1 MIILDVNLIF
11 GIVLKGSVIIIGAG
25 PGLGSSLARKFAKEG
40 HHVFAVRRERHTQE
54 LNSLCDE
61 IKDSGGL
68 ATAMPADARDEEQ
81 VKNLF
86 SEISKSGSIDC
97 LVFNIG
103 ANVFFPIEETTSRV
117 FRKVWE
123 MATFAGFLAGREAAK
138 HMKDKGTIIFTG
150 ATASKRGGSGFAA
163 FSSAKFGLRALAQS
177 LARELGPKG
186 IHVAHTII
194 DGAIDHPWI
203 KENFPDTYK
212 LKEVDGIL
220 NPDHIAEAYYNLHL
234 QEKTA
239 WTHELD
245 LRPYMEKF

>member
-1 MIILDVNLIF
+1 M
-11 GIVLKGSVIIIGAG
+11 KGSVIIIGAG
-25 PGLGSSLARKFAKEG
+25 PGLGSSLARRFAKEG
-40 HHVFAVRRERHTQE
+40 HHVFIVRRERHSEE
-54 LNSLCDE
+54 LNLLCNE
-61 IKDSGGL
+61 IKESGGS
-68 ATAMPADARDEEQ
+68 ATAIPSDAREEEQ
-81 VKNLF
+81 VISLF
-86 SEISKSGSIDC
+86 SKVAKSGPIDC
-97 LVFNIG
+97 VVFNIG
-103 ANVFFPIEETTSRV
+103 ANVFFSIEETTSRV
-117 FRKVWE
+117 FRKIWE
-123 MATFAGFLAGREAAK
+123 MGTFAGFLVGREAAK

-150 ATASKRGGSGFAA
+150 ATASMRGGSGFAA
-163 FSSAKFGLRALAQS
+163 FSSAKFGLRAVAQS

-186 IHVAHTII
+186 IHVAHTVI

-203 KENFPDTYK
+203 KENFPDIYK

>member
-1 MIILDVNLIF
+1 M
-11 GIVLKGSVIIIGAG
+11 KGSVIIIGTG

-40 HHVFAVRRERHTQE
+40 HHVFVVRRERHSEE
-54 LNSLCDE
+54 LNSLCDG
-61 IKDSGGL
+61 IKESGGS
-68 ATAMPADARDEEQ
+68 ATAIPSDAREEEQ
-81 VKNLF
+81 VISLF
-86 SEISKSGSIDC
+86 SEVAKSGPIDC
-97 LVFNIG
+97 VVFNIG
-103 ANVFFPIEETTSRV
+103 ANVFFSIEETTSRV
-117 FRKVWE
+117 FRKIWE
-123 MATFAGFLAGREAAK
+123 MGTFAGFLVGREAAK

-150 ATASKRGGSGFAA
+150 ATASMRGGSGFAA
-163 FSSAKFGLRALAQS
+163 FSSAKFGLRAVAQS

-186 IHVAHTII
+186 IHVAHTVI

-203 KENFPDTYK
+203 KENFPDIHK

>member
-1 MIILDVNLIF
+1 M
-11 GIVLKGSVIIIGAG
+11 KGSVIIIGAG
-25 PGLGSSLARKFAKEG
+25 PGLGSSLARKFAKED
-40 HHVFAVRRERHTQE
+40 HDVFVVRRERHSEE

-61 IKDSGGL
+61 IKESGGS
-68 ATAMPADARDEEQ
+68 ATAIPTDAREEEQ
-81 VKNLF
+81 VISLF
-86 SEISKSGSIDC
+86 SKVAKSGPIDC
-97 LVFNIG
+97 VIFNIG
-103 ANVFFPIEETTSRV
+103 ANVFFSIEETTSRV
-117 FRKVWE
+117 FRKIWE
-123 MATFAGFLAGREAAK
+123 MGTFAGFLVGREAAK

-150 ATASKRGGSGFAA
+150 ATASMRGGSGFAA
-163 FSSAKFGLRALAQS
+163 FSSAKFGLRAVAQS

-186 IHVAHTII
+186 IHVAHTVI

-203 KENFPDTYK
+203 KENFPDIYK

-220 NPDHIAEAYYNLHL
+220 NPDDIAEAYYNLHL

>member
-1 MIILDVNLIF
+1 M
-11 GIVLKGSVIIIGAG
+11 KGSVIIIGAG

-40 HHVFAVRRERHTQE
+40 HHVFVVRRERHFEE
-54 LNSLCDE
+54 LNLLCNE
-61 IKDSGGL
+61 IKESGGS
-68 ATAMPADARDEEQ
+68 ATAIPSDAREEEQ
-81 VKNLF
+81 VISLF
-86 SEISKSGSIDC
+86 SEVAKSGPIDC
-97 LVFNIG
+97 VVFNIG
-103 ANVFFPIEETTSRV
+103 ANVFFSIEETTSRV
-117 FRKVWE
+117 FRKIWE
-123 MATFAGFLAGREAAK
+123 MGTFAGFLAGREAAK

-150 ATASKRGGSGFAA
+150 ATASMRGGSGFAA
-163 FSSAKFGLRALAQS
+163 FSSAKFGLRAVAQS

-203 KENFPDTYK
+203 KENFPDIYK

>member
-1 MIILDVNLIF
+1 
-11 GIVLKGSVIIIGAG
+11 LKGSVIIIGAG

-61 IKDSGGL
+61 IKNSGGL

>member
-1 MIILDVNLIF
+1 M
-11 GIVLKGSVIIIGAG
+11 KGSVIVIGAG
-25 PGLGSSLARKFAKEG
+25 PGLGSSLARKFAKED
-40 HHVFAVRRERHTQE
+40 HHVFVVRRERHSEE

-61 IKDSGGL
+61 IKESGGS
-68 ATAMPADARDEEQ
+68 ATAIPSDAREEEQ
-81 VKNLF
+81 VISLF
-86 SEISKSGSIDC
+86 SEVAKSGPIDC
-97 LVFNIG
+97 VVFNIG
-103 ANVFFPIEETTSRV
+103 ANVFFSIEETTSRV
-117 FRKVWE
+117 FRKIWE
-123 MATFAGFLAGREAAK
+123 MGTFAGFLVGREAAK

-150 ATASKRGGSGFAA
+150 ATASMRGGSGFAA
-163 FSSAKFGLRALAQS
+163 FSSAKFGLRAVAQS

-203 KENFPDTYK
+203 KENFPDIYK

>member
-1 MIILDVNLIF
+1 M
-11 GIVLKGSVIIIGAG
+11 KGSVIIIGAG

-40 HHVFAVRRERHTQE
+40 HHVFVVRRERHSDE
-54 LNSLCDE
+54 LNLLCNE
-61 IKDSGGL
+61 IKESGGS
-68 ATAMPADARDEEQ
+68 ATAIPSDAREEEQ
-81 VKNLF
+81 VISLF
-86 SEISKSGSIDC
+86 SEVAKSGPIDC
-97 LVFNIG
+97 VVFNIG
-103 ANVFFPIEETTSRV
+103 ANVFFSIEETTSRV
-117 FRKVWE
+117 FRKIWE
-123 MATFAGFLAGREAAK
+123 MGTFAGFLVGREAAR

-150 ATASKRGGSGFAA
+150 ATASIRGGSGFTA
-163 FSSAKFGLRALAQS
+163 FSSAKFGLRAVAQS

-203 KENFPDTYK
+203 KENFPDIYK

>member
-1 MIILDVNLIF
+1 M
-11 GIVLKGSVIIIGAG
+11 KGSVIIIGAG

-40 HHVFAVRRERHTQE
+40 NHVFAVRRERHSEE

-61 IKDSGGL
+61 IKESGGS
-68 ATAMPADARDEEQ
+68 ATAIPSDAREEEQ
-81 VKNLF
+81 VISLF
-86 SEISKSGSIDC
+86 SEVAKSGPIDC
-97 LVFNIG
+97 VVFNIG
-103 ANVFFPIEETTSRV
+103 ANVFFSIEETTSRV
-117 FRKVWE
+117 FRKIWE
-123 MATFAGFLAGREAAK
+123 MGTFAGFLVGREAAK

-150 ATASKRGGSGFAA
+150 ATASMRGGSGFAA
-163 FSSAKFGLRALAQS
+163 FSSAKFGLRAVAQS

-186 IHVAHTII
+186 IHVAHTVI

-203 KENFPDTYK
+203 KENFPDIYK

-220 NPDHIAEAYYNLHL
+220 NPDDIAEAYYNLHL

>member
-1 MIILDVNLIF
+1 
-11 GIVLKGSVIIIGAG
+11 LKGSVIIIGAG

-40 HHVFAVRRERHTQE
+40 HHVFVVRRERHSEE
-54 LNSLCDE
+54 LNLLCNE
-61 IKDSGGL
+61 IQESGGS
-68 ATAMPADARDEEQ
+68 ATAIPSDAREEEQ
-81 VKNLF
+81 VISLF
-86 SEISKSGSIDC
+86 SEVAKSGPINC
-97 LVFNIG
+97 VVFNIG
-103 ANVFFPIEETTSRV
+103 ANVFFSIEETTSRV
-117 FRKVWE
+117 FRKIWE
-123 MATFAGFLAGREAAK
+123 MGTFAGFLVGREAAK

-150 ATASKRGGSGFAA
+150 ATASMRGGSGFAA
-163 FSSAKFGLRALAQS
+163 FSSAKFGLRAVAQS

-203 KENFPDTYK
+203 KENFPDIYK

>member
-1 MIILDVNLIF
+1 M
-11 GIVLKGSVIIIGAG
+11 KGSVIIIGAG

-40 HHVFAVRRERHTQE
+40 NHVFAVRRERHSEE

-61 IKDSGGL
+61 IKESGGS
-68 ATAMPADARDEEQ
+68 ATAIPSDAREEEQ
-81 VKNLF
+81 VISLF
-86 SEISKSGSIDC
+86 SEVAKSGPIDC
-97 LVFNIG
+97 VIFNIG
-103 ANVFFPIEETTSRV
+103 ANVFFSIEETTSRV
-117 FRKVWE
+117 FRKIWE
-123 MATFAGFLAGREAAK
+123 MGTFAGFLVGREAAK

-150 ATASKRGGSGFAA
+150 ATASMRGGSGFAA
-163 FSSAKFGLRALAQS
+163 FSSAKFGLRAVAQS

-203 KENFPDTYK
+203 KENFPDIYK

>member
-1 MIILDVNLIF
+1 M
-11 GIVLKGSVIIIGAG
+11 KGSVIIIGAG
-25 PGLGSSLARKFAKEG
+25 PGLGSSLARRFAKEG
-40 HHVFAVRRERHTQE
+40 HHVFIVRRERHSEE
-54 LNSLCDE
+54 LNLLCNE
-61 IKDSGGL
+61 IQESGGS
-68 ATAMPADARDEEQ
+68 ATAIPTDAREEEQ
-81 VKNLF
+81 VISLF
-86 SEISKSGSIDC
+86 SKVAKSGPIDC
-97 LVFNIG
+97 VIFNIG
-103 ANVFFPIEETTSRV
+103 ANVFFSIEETTSRV
-117 FRKVWE
+117 FRKIWE
-123 MATFAGFLAGREAAK
+123 MGTFAGFLVGREAAK

-150 ATASKRGGSGFAA
+150 ATASMRGGSGFAA
-163 FSSAKFGLRALAQS
+163 FSSAKFGLRAVAQS

-203 KENFPDTYK
+203 KENFPDIYK

>member
-1 MIILDVNLIF
+1 M
-11 GIVLKGSVIIIGAG
+11 KGSVIIIGAG

-40 HHVFAVRRERHTQE
+40 HHVFVVRRERHSEE

-61 IKDSGGL
+61 ITESGGS
-68 ATAMPADARDEEQ
+68 ATAKPSDAREEEQ
-81 VKNLF
+81 VISLF
-86 SEISKSGSIDC
+86 SEVAKSGPIDC
-97 LVFNIG
+97 VVFNIG
-103 ANVFFPIEETTSRV
+103 ANVFFSIEETTSSV
-117 FRKVWE
+117 FRKIWE
-123 MATFAGFLAGREAAK
+123 MGTFAGFLVGREAAK

-150 ATASKRGGSGFAA
+150 ATASMRGGSGFAA
-163 FSSAKFGLRALAQS
+163 FSSAKFGLRAVAQS

-186 IHVAHTII
+186 IHVAHTVI

-203 KENFPDTYK
+203 KENFPDIYK

-220 NPDHIAEAYYNLHL
+220 NPDDIAEAYYNLHL

>member
-1 MIILDVNLIF
+1 M
-11 GIVLKGSVIIIGAG
+11 KGSVIIIGAG

-40 HHVFAVRRERHTQE
+40 HHVFVVRRERHFEE
-54 LNSLCDE
+54 LNLLCNE
-61 IKDSGGL
+61 IKESGGS
-68 ATAMPADARDEEQ
+68 ATAIPSDAREEEQ
-81 VKNLF
+81 VISLF
-86 SEISKSGSIDC
+86 SEVAKSGPINC
-97 LVFNIG
+97 VVFNIG
-103 ANVFFPIEETTSRV
+103 ANVFFSIEETTSRV
-117 FRKVWE
+117 FRKIWE
-123 MATFAGFLAGREAAK
+123 MGTFAGFLVGREAAK
-138 HMKDKGTIIFTG
+138 HMKNKGTIIFTG
-150 ATASKRGGSGFAA
+150 ATASMRGGSGFAA
-163 FSSAKFGLRALAQS
+163 FSSAKFGLRAVAQS

-203 KENFPDTYK
+203 KENFPDIYK

>member
-1 MIILDVNLIF
+1 M
-11 GIVLKGSVIIIGAG
+11 KGSVIVIGAG

-40 HHVFAVRRERHTQE
+40 HHVFVVRRERHSEE

-61 IKDSGGL
+61 IKESGGS
-68 ATAMPADARDEEQ
+68 ATAIPSDAREEEQ
-81 VKNLF
+81 VISLF
-86 SEISKSGSIDC
+86 SEVAKSGPIDC
-97 LVFNIG
+97 VVFNIG
-103 ANVFFPIEETTSRV
+103 ANVFFSIEETTSRV
-117 FRKVWE
+117 FRKIWE
-123 MATFAGFLAGREAAK
+123 MGTFAGFLVGREAAK

-150 ATASKRGGSGFAA
+150 ATASMRGGSGFAA
-163 FSSAKFGLRALAQS
+163 FSSAKFGLRAVAQS

-203 KENFPDTYK
+203 KENFPDIYK

>member
-1 MIILDVNLIF
+1 M
-11 GIVLKGSVIIIGAG
+11 KGSVIIIGAG

-40 HHVFAVRRERHTQE
+40 HHVFVVRRERHFEE
-54 LNSLCDE
+54 LNLLCNE
-61 IKDSGGL
+61 IKESGGS
-68 ATAMPADARDEEQ
+68 ATAIPSDAREEEQ
-81 VKNLF
+81 VISLF
-86 SEISKSGSIDC
+86 SEVAKSGPIDC
-97 LVFNIG
+97 VVFNIG
-103 ANVFFPIEETTSRV
+103 ANVFFSIEETTSRV
-117 FRKVWE
+117 FRKIWE
-123 MATFAGFLAGREAAK
+123 MGTFAGFLVGREAAK

-150 ATASKRGGSGFAA
+150 ATASMRGGSGFAA
-163 FSSAKFGLRALAQS
+163 FSSAKFGLRAVAQS

-203 KENFPDTYK
+203 KENFPDIYK

>member
-1 MIILDVNLIF
+1 M
-11 GIVLKGSVIIIGAG
+11 KGSVINIGAG

-40 HHVFAVRRERHTQE
+40 NHVFAVRRERHSEE

-61 IKDSGGL
+61 IKESGGS
-68 ATAMPADARDEEQ
+68 ATAIPSDAREEEQ
-81 VKNLF
+81 VISLF
-86 SEISKSGSIDC
+86 SEVVKSGPIDC
-97 LVFNIG
+97 VVFNIG
-103 ANVFFPIEETTSRV
+103 ANVFFSIEETTSRV
-117 FRKVWE
+117 FRKIWE
-123 MATFAGFLAGREAAK
+123 MGTFAGFLVGREAAK

-150 ATASKRGGSGFAA
+150 ATASMRGGSGFAA
-163 FSSAKFGLRALAQS
+163 FSSAKFGLRAVAQS

-186 IHVAHTII
+186 IHVAHTVI

-203 KENFPDTYK
+203 KENFPDIYK

-220 NPDHIAEAYYNLHL
+220 NPDDIAEAYYNLHL

>member
-1 MIILDVNLIF
+1 M
-11 GIVLKGSVIIIGAG
+11 KGSVIIIGAG

-40 HHVFAVRRERHTQE
+40 YHVFVVRRERHSEE

-61 IKDSGGL
+61 IKEFGGS
-68 ATAMPADARDEEQ
+68 ATAIPSDAREEEQ
-81 VKNLF
+81 VISLF
-86 SEISKSGSIDC
+86 SEVAKSGPIDC
-97 LVFNIG
+97 VVFNIG
-103 ANVFFPIEETTSRV
+103 ANVFFSIEETTSRV
-117 FRKVWE
+117 FRKIWE
-123 MATFAGFLAGREAAK
+123 MGTFAGFLVGREAAK

-150 ATASKRGGSGFAA
+150 ATASMRGGSGFAA
-163 FSSAKFGLRALAQS
+163 FSSAKFGLRAVAQS

-203 KENFPDTYK
+203 KENFPDIYK

>member
-1 MIILDVNLIF
+1 M
-11 GIVLKGSVIIIGAG
+11 KGSVIIIGAG

-40 HHVFAVRRERHTQE
+40 HHVFVVRRERHSEE
-54 LNSLCDE
+54 LNSLCNE
-61 IKDSGGL
+61 IKESGGS
-68 ATAMPADARDEEQ
+68 ATAIPSDAREEEQ
-81 VKNLF
+81 VISLF
-86 SEISKSGSIDC
+86 SEVAKSGPIDC
-97 LVFNIG
+97 VVFNIG
-103 ANVFFPIEETTSRV
+103 ANVFFSIEETTSRV
-117 FRKVWE
+117 FRKIWE
-123 MATFAGFLAGREAAK
+123 MGTFAGFLVGREAAK

-150 ATASKRGGSGFAA
+150 ATASMRGGSGFAA
-163 FSSAKFGLRALAQS
+163 FSSAKFGLRAVAQS

-186 IHVAHTII
+186 IHVAHTVI

-203 KENFPDTYK
+203 KENFPDIYK

>member
-1 MIILDVNLIF
+1 
-11 GIVLKGSVIIIGAG
+11 LKGSVIVIGAG
-25 PGLGSSLARKFAKEG
+25 PGLGSSLARKFAKED
-40 HHVFAVRRERHTQE
+40 HHVFVVRRERHSEE

-61 IKDSGGL
+61 IKEFGGS
-68 ATAMPADARDEEQ
+68 ATAIPSDAREEEQ
-81 VKNLF
+81 VISLF
-86 SEISKSGSIDC
+86 SEVAKSGPIDC
-97 LVFNIG
+97 VVFNIG
-103 ANVFFPIEETTSRV
+103 ANVFFSIEETTSRV
-117 FRKVWE
+117 FRKIWE
-123 MATFAGFLAGREAAK
+123 MGTFAGFLVGREAAK

-150 ATASKRGGSGFAA
+150 ATASMRGGSGFAA
-163 FSSAKFGLRALAQS
+163 FSSAKFGLRAVAQS

-203 KENFPDTYK
+203 KENFPDIYK

-220 NPDHIAEAYYNLHL
+220 NPDDIAEAYYNLHL

>member
-1 MIILDVNLIF
+1 M
-11 GIVLKGSVIIIGAG
+11 KGSVIIIGAG

-40 HHVFAVRRERHTQE
+40 HHVFAVRRERHSEE

-61 IKDSGGL
+61 IKESGGS
-68 ATAMPADARDEEQ
+68 ATAIPSDAREEEQ
-81 VKNLF
+81 VISLF
-86 SEISKSGSIDC
+86 SEVAKSGPIDC
-97 LVFNIG
+97 VIFNIG
-103 ANVFFPIEETTSRV
+103 ANVFFSIEETTSRV
-117 FRKVWE
+117 FRKIWE
-123 MATFAGFLAGREAAK
+123 MGTFAGFLVGREAAK

-150 ATASKRGGSGFAA
+150 ATASMRGGSGFAA
-163 FSSAKFGLRALAQS
+163 FSSAKFGLRAVAQS

-186 IHVAHTII
+186 IHVAHTVI

-203 KENFPDTYK
+203 KENFPDIHK

>member
-1 MIILDVNLIF
+1 M
-11 GIVLKGSVIIIGAG
+11 KGSVIIIGTG

-40 HHVFAVRRERHTQE
+40 HHVFVVRRERHSEE

-61 IKDSGGL
+61 IKESGGS
-68 ATAMPADARDEEQ
+68 ATAIPSDAREEEQ
-81 VKNLF
+81 VISLF
-86 SEISKSGSIDC
+86 SEVAKSGPIDC
-97 LVFNIG
+97 VIFNIG
-103 ANVFFPIEETTSRV
+103 ANVFFSIEETTSRV
-117 FRKVWE
+117 FRKIWE
-123 MATFAGFLAGREAAK
+123 MGTFAGFLVGREAAK

-150 ATASKRGGSGFAA
+150 ATASMRGGSGFAA
-163 FSSAKFGLRALAQS
+163 FSSAKFGLRAVAQS

-186 IHVAHTII
+186 IHVAHTVI

-220 NPDHIAEAYYNLHL
+220 KPDDIAEAYYNLHL

>member
-1 MIILDVNLIF
+1 M
-11 GIVLKGSVIIIGAG
+11 KGSVIIIGAG

-61 IKDSGGL
+61 IRDSGGL

>member
-1 MIILDVNLIF
+1 M
-11 GIVLKGSVIIIGAG
+11 KGSVIIIGAG
-25 PGLGSSLARKFAKEG
+25 PGLGSSLARRFAKEG
-40 HHVFAVRRERHTQE
+40 HHVFIVRRERHSEE
-54 LNSLCDE
+54 LNLLCNE
-61 IKDSGGL
+61 IKESGGS
-68 ATAMPADARDEEQ
+68 ATAIPSDAREEKQ
-81 VKNLF
+81 VISLF
-86 SEISKSGSIDC
+86 SEVVKSGPIDC
-97 LVFNIG
+97 VVFNIG
-103 ANVFFPIEETTSRV
+103 ANVFFSIEETTSRV
-117 FRKVWE
+117 FRKIWE
-123 MATFAGFLAGREAAK
+123 MGTFAGFLVGREAAK

-150 ATASKRGGSGFAA
+150 ATASMRGGSGFAA
-163 FSSAKFGLRALAQS
+163 FSSAKFGLRAVAQS

-203 KENFPDTYK
+203 KENFPDIYK

>member
-1 MIILDVNLIF
+1 M
-11 GIVLKGSVIIIGAG
+11 KGSVIVIGAG
-25 PGLGSSLARKFAKEG
+25 PGLGSSLARKFAKED
-40 HHVFAVRRERHTQE
+40 HHVFVVRRERHSEE

-61 IKDSGGL
+61 IKEFGGS
-68 ATAMPADARDEEQ
+68 ATAIPSDAREEEQ
-81 VKNLF
+81 VISLF
-86 SEISKSGSIDC
+86 SEVAKSGPIDC
-97 LVFNIG
+97 VVFNIG
-103 ANVFFPIEETTSRV
+103 ANVFFSIEETTSRV
-117 FRKVWE
+117 FRKIWE
-123 MATFAGFLAGREAAK
+123 TGKFAGFLAGREAAK

-150 ATASKRGGSGFAA
+150 ATASMRGGSGFAA
-163 FSSAKFGLRALAQS
+163 FSSAKFGLRAVAQS

-203 KENFPDTYK
+203 KENFPDIYK

>member
-1 MIILDVNLIF
+1 M
-11 GIVLKGSVIIIGAG
+11 KGSVIIIGAG

-40 HHVFAVRRERHTQE
+40 HHVFVVRRERHSEE

-61 IKDSGGL
+61 IKESGGS
-68 ATAMPADARDEEQ
+68 ATAIPSDAREEEQ
-81 VKNLF
+81 VISLF
-86 SEISKSGSIDC
+86 SEVAKSGPIDC
-97 LVFNIG
+97 VVFNIG
-103 ANVFFPIEETTSRV
+103 ANVFFSIEETTSRV
-117 FRKVWE
+117 FRKIWE
-123 MATFAGFLAGREAAK
+123 MGTFAGFLVGREAAK

-150 ATASKRGGSGFAA
+150 ATASMRGGSGFAA
-163 FSSAKFGLRALAQS
+163 FSSAKFGLRAVAQS

-186 IHVAHTII
+186 IHVAHTVI

-203 KENFPDTYK
+203 KENFPDIYK

-220 NPDHIAEAYYNLHL
+220 NPDDIAEAYYNLHL

>member
-1 MIILDVNLIF
+1 M
-11 GIVLKGSVIIIGAG
+11 KGSVIIIGAG

-40 HHVFAVRRERHTQE
+40 HHVFVVRRERHSEE
-54 LNSLCDE
+54 LNLLCNE
-61 IKDSGGL
+61 IQESGGS
-68 ATAMPADARDEEQ
+68 ATAIPSDAREEEQ
-81 VKNLF
+81 VISLF
-86 SEISKSGSIDC
+86 SEVAKSGPINC
-97 LVFNIG
+97 VVFNIG
-103 ANVFFPIEETTSRV
+103 ANVFFSIEETTSRV
-117 FRKVWE
+117 FRKIWE
-123 MATFAGFLAGREAAK
+123 MGTFAGFLVGREAAK

-150 ATASKRGGSGFAA
+150 ATASMRGGSGFAA
-163 FSSAKFGLRALAQS
+163 FSSAKFGLRAVAQS

-203 KENFPDTYK
+203 KENFPDIYK

>member
-1 MIILDVNLIF
+1 M
-11 GIVLKGSVIIIGAG
+11 KGSVIIIGAG

-40 HHVFAVRRERHTQE
+40 HHVFAVRRERHSEE

-61 IKDSGGL
+61 IKEFGGS
-68 ATAMPADARDEEQ
+68 ATAIPSDAREEEQ
-81 VKNLF
+81 VISLF
-86 SEISKSGSIDC
+86 SEVAKSGPIDC
-97 LVFNIG
+97 VVFNIG
-103 ANVFFPIEETTSRV
+103 ANVFFSIEETTSRV
-117 FRKVWE
+117 FRKIWE
-123 MATFAGFLAGREAAK
+123 MGTFAGFLVGREAAK

-150 ATASKRGGSGFAA
+150 ATASMRGGSGFAA
-163 FSSAKFGLRALAQS
+163 FSSAKFGLRAVAQS

-203 KENFPDTYK
+203 KENFPDIYK

>member
-1 MIILDVNLIF
+1 M
-11 GIVLKGSVIIIGAG
+11 KGSVIIIGAG

-40 HHVFAVRRERHTQE
+40 HHVFVVRRERHSDE
-54 LNSLCDE
+54 LNLLCNE
-61 IKDSGGL
+61 IKESGGS
-68 ATAMPADARDEEQ
+68 ATAIPSDAREEEQ
-81 VKNLF
+81 VISLF
-86 SEISKSGSIDC
+86 SEVAKSGPIDC
-97 LVFNIG
+97 VVFNIG
-103 ANVFFPIEETTSRV
+103 ANVFFSIEETTSRV
-117 FRKVWE
+117 FRKIWE
-123 MATFAGFLAGREAAK
+123 MGTFAGFLVGREAAK

-150 ATASKRGGSGFAA
+150 ATASMRGGSGFAA
-163 FSSAKFGLRALAQS
+163 FSSAKFGLRAVAQS

-203 KENFPDTYK
+203 KENFPDIYK

>member
-1 MIILDVNLIF
+1 M
-11 GIVLKGSVIIIGAG
+11 KGSVIIIGAG

-40 HHVFAVRRERHTQE
+40 HHVFAVRRERHSEE

-61 IKDSGGL
+61 IKESGGS
-68 ATAMPADARDEEQ
+68 ATAIPSDAREEEQ
-81 VKNLF
+81 VISLF
-86 SEISKSGSIDC
+86 SEVVKSGPIDC
-97 LVFNIG
+97 VVFNIG
-103 ANVFFPIEETTSRV
+103 ANVFFSIEETTSRV
-117 FRKVWE
+117 FRKIWE
-123 MATFAGFLAGREAAK
+123 MGTFAGFLVGREAAK

-150 ATASKRGGSGFAA
+150 ATASMRGGSGFAA
-163 FSSAKFGLRALAQS
+163 FSSAKFGLRAVAQS

-186 IHVAHTII
+186 IHVAHTVI

-203 KENFPDTYK
+203 KENFPDIYK

-220 NPDHIAEAYYNLHL
+220 NPDDIAEAYYNLHL

>member
-1 MIILDVNLIF
+1 M
-11 GIVLKGSVIIIGAG
+11 KGSVIIIGAG

>member
-1 MIILDVNLIF
+1 M
-11 GIVLKGSVIIIGAG
+11 KGSVIIIGAG

-40 HHVFAVRRERHTQE
+40 HHVFAVRRERHSEE

-61 IKDSGGL
+61 IKESGGS
-68 ATAMPADARDEEQ
+68 ATAIPSDAREEEQ
-81 VKNLF
+81 VISLF
-86 SEISKSGSIDC
+86 SEVAKSGPIDC
-97 LVFNIG
+97 VIFNIG
-103 ANVFFPIEETTSRV
+103 ANVFFSIEETTSRV
-117 FRKVWE
+117 FRKIWE
-123 MATFAGFLAGREAAK
+123 MGTFAGFLVGREAAK

-150 ATASKRGGSGFAA
+150 ATASMRGGSGFAA
-163 FSSAKFGLRALAQS
+163 FSSAKFGLRAVAQS

-186 IHVAHTII
+186 IHVAHTVI

-203 KENFPDTYK
+203 KENFPDIYK

-220 NPDHIAEAYYNLHL
+220 NPDDIAEAYYNLHL

>member
-1 MIILDVNLIF
+1 M
-11 GIVLKGSVIIIGAG
+11 KGSVIIIGAG
-25 PGLGSSLARKFAKEG
+25 PGLGSSLARRFAKEG
-40 HHVFAVRRERHTQE
+40 HHVFIVRRERHFEE
-54 LNSLCDE
+54 LNLLCNE
-61 IKDSGGL
+61 IKESGGS
-68 ATAMPADARDEEQ
+68 ATAIPSDAREEEQ
-81 VKNLF
+81 VISLF
-86 SEISKSGSIDC
+86 SEVAKSGPIDC
-97 LVFNIG
+97 VVFNIG
-103 ANVFFPIEETTSRV
+103 ANVFFSIEETTSRV
-117 FRKVWE
+117 FRKIWE
-123 MATFAGFLAGREAAK
+123 MGTFAGFLVGREAAK

-150 ATASKRGGSGFAA
+150 ATASMRGGSGFAA
-163 FSSAKFGLRALAQS
+163 FSSAKFGLRAVAQS

-203 KENFPDTYK
+203 KENFPDIYK

-234 QEKTA
+234 QKKTA

>member
-1 MIILDVNLIF
+1 M
-11 GIVLKGSVIIIGAG
+11 KGSVIIIGAG

-40 HHVFAVRRERHTQE
+40 HHVFVVRRERHSDE
-54 LNSLCDE
+54 LNLLCNE
-61 IKDSGGL
+61 IKESGGS
-68 ATAMPADARDEEQ
+68 ATAIPSDAREEEQ
-81 VKNLF
+81 VISLF
-86 SEISKSGSIDC
+86 SEVAKSDPIDC
-97 LVFNIG
+97 VVFNIG
-103 ANVFFPIEETTSRV
+103 ANVFFSIEETTSRV
-117 FRKVWE
+117 FRKIWE
-123 MATFAGFLAGREAAK
+123 MGTFAGFLVGREAAK

-150 ATASKRGGSGFAA
+150 ATASMRGGSGFAA
-163 FSSAKFGLRALAQS
+163 FSSAKFGLRAVAQS

-203 KENFPDTYK
+203 KENFPDIYK